1 MTVITRLALCLL
13 FSAVIAHDQCSAFG
27 KLFNFLCDSLSTTV
41 SIGNQRWSGRWAII
55 GAFVCSR
62 PKFFQKFRSRKAEH
76 ANAPNNAPE
85 ECQPDFQLYRKAFW
99 WYSVSKQG
107 WGQHYSP
114 YYGNV
119 IFYFKLCVY
128 CNSHACRITPLLQN
142 SFSLLYYYYYLFLFL
157 LLLFLLLLLFYYHY
171 CHHYYNNYFSLFLCF
186 IFINILVLFLFLF
199 LFYFSTCC
207 SEWESLCKVWSAW

>member
-142 SFSLLYYYYYLFLFL
+142 SFSLLYYYYLFLFL

-186 IFINILVLFLFLF
+186 IFINIFVLFLFLF